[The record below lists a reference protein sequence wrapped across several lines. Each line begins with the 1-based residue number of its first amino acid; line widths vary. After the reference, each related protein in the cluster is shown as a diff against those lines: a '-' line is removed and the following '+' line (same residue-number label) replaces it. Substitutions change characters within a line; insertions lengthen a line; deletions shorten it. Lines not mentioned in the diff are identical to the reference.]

1 MTKSHSRALSSE
13 VQSRVVLGLLLV
25 ALFLAFGMQGA
36 LSANTAVETRE
47 SSEIGFT
54 SISPRGL
61 SGGEIIPASCESGV
75 WDSTWDWAHPDGNN
89 SGTCAPP
96 TPPPAPANA
105 CTSFSQMKGMNF
117 SCYSAGYPQG
127 MDAYSYV
134 DSNSLPWMRL
144 VGHCYYF
151 SDYVT
156 FDTGYVQT
164 TSLSGSGACPV
175 GFGWT
180 VAGSANLTL
189 GTGNIMSAN
198 STYGGSYPGSC
209 SVPTPTQPGIGNA
222 CPSAPNS
229 CGVTQSN
236 GTIQCDGSCS
246 STAPANPSGYGSSC
260 TSAANACG
268 STNTGT
274 INCSGAC
281 TASTPANP
289 SGYGSSCTLTSAQ
302 NACSQTTSANTGT
315 INCSSACTGTPP
327 PPPAVT
333 IPGGNTYDA
342 ACTSAPNVCEQT
354 QSNGTWQCNGT
365 CSSTPPP
372 DSNCTYTL
380 TITTA
385 GTGGGTAGPA
395 GTYNYGQVVALTNS
409 PGAGSTFT
417 GWSGDADCSDGS
429 VTINAAKACTATFTL
444 NTYTIS
450 ATAGSGGTISP
461 ASRSVN
467 YGSNTTFTVTPNAGY
482 TASATGCGGSLAGTT
497 YTTGAITGACTVSAT
512 FTAPDLTITDS
523 ISPQTA
529 TQDSP
534 TVFST
539 TIRNIGSRSTGAS
552 FNNFMQ
558 VATNPNGGGTI
569 TDISPAVSMPALA
582 VSGTGAFSKSYT
594 FASNGSY
601 SLRVCADKTDRNSAG
616 VIPESDDNNNC
627 GGWENIVV
635 SSASCVNGAN
645 NYPACNTCTLPLV
658 WNGTSC
664 VVCNGGCGPG
674 PSCNNGATNPP
685 SCSIFTPTAT
695 LSVDDNEID
704 VGQSTILRW
713 NSTNAT
719 SCTGTGFATGGATA
733 SPPSGVST
741 GVLNSAGT
749 YNYQVVC
756 SGAGGDSSPAFASVE
771 VLAPSATISASPS
784 RVTSA
789 GDSSTISWN
798 ATGVGSCTVSGP
810 GLSSTDE
817 SGSQPVTITAQSTY
831 TITCTTSGSPVTD
844 SVTVNVLPVFQ
855 EF

>member
-1 MTKSHSRALSSE
+1 MDVRNM
-13 VQSRVVLGLLLV
+13 VVPAVLLI
-25 ALFLAFGMQGA
+25 ALFFAFGMQSTS
-36 LSANTAVETRE
+36 SANTAVEIKK
-47 SSEIGFT
+47 SSELGFT
-54 SISPRGL
+54 STSPRGL
-61 SGGEIIPASCESGV
+61 SGGEIIPASCESGLGEGGIAHFGGDTSGYCDGLCHDPAASNYLGV
-75 WDSTWDWAHPDGNN
+75 GACTYPPVNGACAATRYTCQQQTCSENNNCPGTVLSCNYWAPDAPGGNLAN
-89 SGTCAPP
+89 SPSKPVSFGPWSNIQCGTSGT
-96 TPPPAPANA
+96 
-105 CTSFSQMKGMNF
+105 GWH
-117 SCYSAGYPQG
+117 QG
-127 MDAYSYV
+127 GIS
-134 DSNSLPWMRL
+134 
-144 VGHCYYF
+144 
-151 SDYVT
+151 
-156 FDTGYVQT
+156 
-164 TSLSGSGACPV
+164 
-175 GFGWT
+175 
-180 VAGSANLTL
+180 
-189 GTGNIMSAN
+189 
-198 STYGGSYPGSC
+198 SC
-209 SVPTPTQPGIGNA
+209 STGQ
-222 CPSAPNS
+222 
-229 CGVTQSN
+229 
-236 GTIQCDGSCS
+236 
-246 STAPANPSGYGSSC
+246 
-260 TSAANACG
+260 G
-268 STNTGT
+268 STNAKCTSVVLQPSG
-274 INCSGAC
+274 INANETSSAWTWSCAGLNGGS
-281 TASTPANP
+281 TASCSEAKNACYPSADPAN
-289 SGYGSSCTLTSAQ
+289 YGTVCSLTSSP

-315 INCSSACTGTPP
+315 IGCDGTTCTGTPP

-342 ACTSAPNVCEQT
+342 ACPSTQNVCSQT

-365 CSSTPPP
+365 CSSTPLP
-372 DSNCTYTL
+372 DSNCTYTV
-380 TITTA
+380 T
-385 GTGGGTAGPA
+385 GTAGA
-395 GTYNYGQVVALTNS
+395 
-409 PGAGSTFT
+409 
-417 GWSGDADCSDGS
+417 
-429 VTINAAKACTATFTL
+429 
-444 NTYTIS
+444 
-450 ATAGSGGTISP
+450 GGTISP
-461 ASRSVN
+461 PSRSVN

-482 TASATGCGGSLAGTT
+482 TASATGCGGSLSGTT

-569 TDISPAVSMPALA
+569 TDISPAISMPALA

-635 SSASCVNGAN
+635 SSASCANGAN

-719 SCTGTGFATGGATA
+719 SCAGTGFTAGG
-733 SPPSGVST
+733 SSGSRST
-741 GVLNSAGT
+741 GTLSSAGT

-756 SGAGGDSSPAFASVE
+756 TGAGGNSAPSFASVE

-784 RVTSA
+784 RVPS
-789 GDSSTISWN
+789 GGGSSTISWN

-810 GLSSTDE
+810 GLSSTGK
-817 SGSQPVTITAQSTY
+817 SGSQTVTITAQSTY
-831 TITCTTSGSPVTD
+831 TITCTTNGDPVTR
-844 SVTVNVLPVFQ
+844 SVTVNVTPDFE

>member
-1 MTKSHSRALSSE
+1 
-13 VQSRVVLGLLLV
+13 
-25 ALFLAFGMQGA
+25 
-36 LSANTAVETRE
+36 
-47 SSEIGFT
+47 
-54 SISPRGL
+54 
-61 SGGEIIPASCESGV
+61 
-75 WDSTWDWAHPDGNN
+75 
-89 SGTCAPP
+89 
-96 TPPPAPANA
+96 
-105 CTSFSQMKGMNF
+105 
-117 SCYSAGYPQG
+117 

-229 CGVTQSN
+229 CGVTHSN
-236 GTIQCDGSCS
+236 GTIQCDGS
-246 STAPANPSGYGSSC
+246 
-260 TSAANACG
+260 
-268 STNTGT
+268 
-274 INCSGAC
+274 
-281 TASTPANP
+281 
-289 SGYGSSCTLTSAQ
+289 
-302 NACSQTTSANTGT
+302 
-315 INCSSACTGTPP
+315 
-327 PPPAVT
+327 
-333 IPGGNTYDA
+333 
-342 ACTSAPNVCEQT
+342 
-354 QSNGTWQCNGT
+354 

-482 TASATGCGGSLAGTT
+482 TASATGCGGSLSGTT

-569 TDISPAVSMPALA
+569 TDISPAISMPALA

-635 SSASCVNGAN
+635 SSASCANGAN

-719 SCTGTGFATGGATA
+719 SCAGTGFTAGG
-733 SPPSGVST
+733 SSGSRST
-741 GVLNSAGT
+741 GTLSSAGT

-756 SGAGGDSSPAFASVE
+756 TGAGGNSAPSFASVE

-784 RVTSA
+784 RVPS
-789 GDSSTISWN
+789 GGGSSTISWN

-810 GLSSTDE
+810 GLSSTGK
-817 SGSQPVTITAQSTY
+817 SGSQTVTITAQSTY
-831 TITCTTSGSPVTD
+831 TITCTTNGDPVTR
-844 SVTVNVLPVFQ
+844 SVTVNVTPDFE